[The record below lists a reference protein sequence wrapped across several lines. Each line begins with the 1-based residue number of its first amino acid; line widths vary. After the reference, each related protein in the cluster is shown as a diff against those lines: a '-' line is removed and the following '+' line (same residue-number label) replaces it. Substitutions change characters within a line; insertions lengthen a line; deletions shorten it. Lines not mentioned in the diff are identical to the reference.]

1 MVPQEVNVTEQE
13 KMEAI
18 ADLQATVNGAVASL
32 VNLRE
37 VAEELGTLHVFPVFE
52 DVSVK
57 MAMDAY
63 KELKA
68 LRGY

>member
-1 MVPQEVNVTEQE
+1 MTEQE
-13 KMEAI
+13 KQEAI
-18 ADLQATVNGAVASL
+18 RDLQFTVNGAVASL

-37 VAEELGTLHVFPVFE
+37 VAEELGTLHAFPVFE

-63 KELKA
+63 KELRV